1 MEAIHRYRTFK
12 AILFNYP
19 PSSPEE
25 AKFLSEIKEEFQIC
39 EKNTRIA
46 SSIVLGLSSL
56 LWLFRRKYLYGLNS
70 GYTRKEL
77 MIKLF
82 AVSTLV
88 FVGGGVA
95 AEYDNCANIEHYLMQ
110 VSITRFPVATY
121 MREKLDSESK

>member
-19 PSSPEE
+19 PSSPDE
-25 AKFLSEIKEEFQIC
+25 AKFLQEIKEEFQTC
-39 EKNTRIA
+39 EKNTRIS
-46 SSIVLGLSSL
+46 SSIVLGLSSM

-88 FVGGGVA
+88 FVGGGLA
-95 AEYDNCANIEHYLMQ
+95 AEYDNCANLEHYLMQ
-110 VSITRFPVATY
+110 ISISRLPVATFI
-121 MREKLDSESK
+121 REKLDSDSK